1 CDEVRGP
8 DGPGPEAQMRD
19 RDRAGLLAVVYEV
32 ALGVA
37 SRFLTDDLDGVLVR
51 PDGAVGAEAVEDR
64 AHGVRRLRREPG
76 VPGKARV
83 GDVVV
88 DADREPVARRRRAE
102 LVEHRLDHARR
113 ELLRGAPI
121 TSYDASRLRAM
132 MLCRRC
138 DRVRET

>member
-1 CDEVRGP
+1 DELLLHRAREVIPHLPGAVRAVEEEHRAGLGRLQHVEALEERELVAGHERRACDEVRGP

-76 VPGKARV
+76 VPGKA
-83 GDVVV
+83 
-88 DADREPVARRRRAE
+88 
-102 LVEHRLDHARR
+102 
-113 ELLRGAPI
+113 
-121 TSYDASRLRAM
+121 
-132 MLCRRC
+132 
-138 DRVRET
+138 